1 MSGLSDTDAIRK
13 ASRATA
19 VLQTFS
25 VVLLLGLA
33 VVFALISNRYSSL
46 QDGIRENALW
56 SIYQLDRET
65 RKLHETMHDLATRR
79 DYAPESLR
87 PAMLHYDILYSR
99 MTILNNGDFDRKF
112 GGDRDAA
119 PLLASIQAS
128 IVTIEPVFNEIAAT
142 GSTSEA
148 AFQAAKGQVI
158 RLMADTEDLLLYANS
173 AVSLDRAENRS
184 QLLSLQIKS

>member
-1 MSGLSDTDAIRK
+1 MSELSDTDAIRK

-19 VLQTFS
+19 VLQTFA

-65 RKLHETMHDLATRR
+65 RKLHETMHDLTTRR
-79 DYAPESLR
+79 DYAQDSLR
-87 PAMLHYDILYSR
+87 PALLRYDILYSR
-99 MTILNNGDFDRKF
+99 MAILNNGDFDRKF

-119 PLLASIQAS
+119 PLLSSIQSSITAS
-128 IVTIEPVFNEIAAT
+128 SRYLTR
-142 GSTSEA
+142 SRR
-148 AFQAAKGQVI
+148 QAVHRK
-158 RLMADTEDLLLYANS
+158 R
-173 AVSLDRAENRS
+173 RS
-184 QLLSLQIKS
+184 RPRRFRSFA